1 MKKLAG
7 QILWLIIAI
16 YAFAVLLPPLFPKL
30 ESPLNAAI
38 NTAALCA
45 FALIHASL
53 RYRIRDI
60 AVFVV
65 VCLVVSNFMENLS
78 IMTGFPFGHYYYSD
92 ALGPKLFLVPVLIGP
107 AYFGTG
113 YVAWA
118 LANVFLDGADRR
130 KDRLSVVGLPVVA
143 AFIMAS
149 WDFCLDPTSA
159 TIGKQWIWQNGGGYF
174 GAPYSN
180 FLGWIFTVYVF
191 YQIFALYLSKQDPA
205 SVHTVTDKAYWYQVA
220 CLLLVIALH
229 FQADFIGLPDKAVT
243 DATGRVW
250 QTGDIYTTGALAS
263 IYTLIFASVLGFIK
277 IARMEKTFDA

>member
-1 MKKLAG
+1 MKKLTC

-16 YAFAVLLPPLFPKL
+16 YAFAVLLPPLVPKL

-65 VCLVVSNFMENLS
+65 VCLVVSNCMENLS

-130 KDRLSVVGLPVVA
+130 KDWLSAVGLPVVA

-149 WDFCLDPTSA
+149 WDFCLDPTAA

-174 GAPYSN
+174 GVPYSN
-180 FLGWIFTVYVF
+180 FLGWIFTVYIV

-205 SVHTVTDKAYWYQVA
+205 SVRTVTDKAYWYQVA

-229 FQADFIGLPDKAVT
+229 FQADFIGLPDKTVT

-277 IARMEKTFDA
+277 IARTEKTFDA

>member
-1 MKKLAG
+1 MKRLTR
-7 QILWLIIAI
+7 QVLWSIIAI
-16 YAFAVLLPPLFPKL
+16 YACAILLPPLFPKL

-78 IMTGFPFGHYYYSD
+78 IMTGFPFGHYYYS
-92 ALGPKLFLVPVLIGP
+92 AARGRKLFLVPVLIGP

-130 KDRLSVVGLPVVA
+130 KDWLSVMGLPIVA

-149 WDFCLDPTSA
+149 WDFCLDPTAA
-159 TIGKQWIWQNGGGYF
+159 TIGKQWIGQNGGGYC
-174 GAPYSN
+174 GVPYTK
-180 FLGWIFTVYVF
+180 FLGWIFTVYLV
-191 YQIFALYLSKQDPA
+191 YQIFALYLSKQDPV
-205 SVHTVTDKAYWYQVA
+205 STHTATDKAYWYQVA

-263 IYTLIFASVLGFIK
+263 IYTLVFTSILGFIK
-277 IARMEKTFDA
+277 IARMEKTSDA

>member
-1 MKKLAG
+1 MKRLTR
-7 QILWLIIAI
+7 QVLWSIIAI
-16 YAFAVLLPPLFPKL
+16 YACAILLPPLFPKL
-30 ESPLNAAI
+30 ESPLNAVI

-60 AVFVV
+60 AVFVA

-78 IMTGFPFGHYYYSD
+78 IVTGFPFGHYYYSD
-92 ALGPKLFLVPVLIGP
+92 ALGPKLFSVPVLIGP

-130 KDRLSVVGLPVVA
+130 KDWLSVVGLPVVA

-149 WDFCLDPTSA
+149 WDFCLDPTAA

-174 GAPYSN
+174 GVPYGN
-180 FLGWIFTVYVF
+180 FLGWILTVYVF

-205 SVHTVTDKAYWYQVA
+205 SDTVIDKAYWYQVA
-220 CLLLVIALH
+220 CLLLVVIALH

-250 QTGDIYTTGALAS
+250 QTGDIYTTRALAS
-263 IYTLIFASVLGFIK
+263 IFTLIFTSVLGLIK
-277 IARMEKTFDA
+277 IARMEKTSDV